1 MQPNSAPA
9 SPDPLQGPRPRP
21 RVVPGGYD
29 LDTPPIHITPLP
41 GETAI
46 SWLRRAAL
54 RYQITPRNVLRAGG
68 ATRQIASTRAATT
81 RILSPRNTF
90 TTRLGLSAEER
101 KLLRGRTELG
111 RALHSYARVY
121 QHPDAWSSGT
131 SSRFCPACL
140 AAEIPTWDKDWTN
153 PLLAVCPDH
162 DLLLL
167 DRCPACQATPYASP
181 GWLSEPLELWRC
193 TARTTAPPGTGRRVR
208 PWCRHDLRT
217 APAETASREQSRAQR
232 LLLALARD
240 PDSQIELCGI
250 TITRQIGFDAM
261 VELLAAALHD
271 RGTRFLNL
279 TEPSGEITAGLA
291 DTLIVLEATNSTQAG
306 ERLQQLVLPTDPQA
320 PITLQAPSTPPVKNP
335 LLGALQ
341 LGHHREH
348 LTATS
353 QLAFRTGATHPR
365 YPLPP
370 QALRA
375 ASRHL
380 LLPEH
385 SSTGRPLTV
394 AHIPQVIWPGSLPGL
409 DDSDPVAR
417 AEISLWLAHLGT
429 SRPWAHLTLDLGL
442 PRTFHTALAR
452 RIRTRRT
459 HGTWTT
465 LLTHL
470 DELLERL
477 QAHSPWPHYRHRRIL
492 ADDLHLLDR
501 ALITADPEQRQPT
514 LRVQRRFWELFTG
527 GDALF
532 APHRLA
538 IRADRHAHWR
548 QQRHELDNMQ
558 MKLFETAFQ
567 ILDRSSPLR
576 LGSPLSWRPP

>member
-21 RVVPGGYD
+21 RVIPGGYD
-29 LDTPPIHITPLP
+29 LDTPPIHITPIP

-54 RYQITPRNVLRAGG
+54 RYQISPRNVLRAGG

-101 KLLRGRTELG
+101 KTLRGRTELG
-111 RALHSYARVY
+111 QALHSYARVY

-131 SSRFCPACL
+131 ASRFCPACL

-167 DRCPACQATPYASP
+167 DRCPACQAAPYASP
-181 GWLSEPLELWRC
+181 AWLSEPFEQWRC
-193 TARTTAPPGTGRRVR
+193 TARTNALPGSGRRVR

-217 APAETASREQSRAQR
+217 APAAAATGEQARAQW
-232 LLLALARD
+232 LLLDLARD
-240 PDSQIELCGI
+240 LDEEVELCGI
-250 TITRQIGFDAM
+250 TVTRQIGFDAM
-261 VELLAAALHD
+261 VELLSAALHD
-271 RGTRFLNL
+271 RGTRFLDL
-279 TEPSGEITAGLA
+279 SELSREIAAGLA
-291 DTLIVLEATNSTQAG
+291 DTLTVLEATDPNEAG

-320 PITLQAPSTPPVKNP
+320 PITVRAASMPPVKNP

-348 LTATS
+348 LTSTS
-353 QLAFRTGATHPR
+353 QLVFRTGAAHPQ
-365 YPLPP
+365 YPLPR
-370 QALRA
+370 QAPGAER
-375 ASRHL
+375 RHL

-385 SSTGRPLTV
+385 RPPSHTLDV
-394 AHIPQVIWPGSLPGL
+394 VHIPQVIWAGSVRGL
-409 DDSDPVAR
+409 DDSDPIAS
-417 AEISLWLAHLGT
+417 AEISLLLAHLGT
-429 SRPWAHLTLDLGL
+429 PRPWSHLTLELGL
-442 PRTFHTALAR
+442 PRNFHSALAR

-459 HGTWTT
+459 RGTWAT
-465 LLTHL
+465 LLTRL
-470 DELLERL
+470 EELLGAL
-477 QAHSPWPHYRHRRIL
+477 QTHPPWPHYRHRRIL
-492 ADDLHLLDR
+492 ADSLPLLQQALTTADLHQR
-501 ALITADPEQRQPT
+501 MPALA
-514 LRVQRRFWELFTG
+514 VQRRFWELFTG
-527 GDALF
+527 GDVFF
-532 APHRLA
+532 APQHLA
-538 IRADRHAHWR
+538 VPTGHYVHWR
-548 QQRHELDNMQ
+548 HQRNELDAEQ
-558 MKLFETAFQ
+558 MELFEAAFQ

-576 LGSPLSWRPP
+576 LGRPLTWQPP